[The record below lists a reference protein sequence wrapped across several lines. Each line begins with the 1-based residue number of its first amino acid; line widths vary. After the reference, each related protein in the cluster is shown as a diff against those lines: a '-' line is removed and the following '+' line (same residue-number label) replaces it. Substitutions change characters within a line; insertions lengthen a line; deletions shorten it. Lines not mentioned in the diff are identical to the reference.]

1 VLAED
6 GEVIVLGGLISDSLT
21 DGEQRVP
28 YLGRVPLL
36 GELFRTRNAKK
47 NKTNLMVFIRPK
59 ILLDGGQVA
68 AETEA
73 KYNYL
78 RGIQTGRTNGRA
90 PMLSGEKQPTLP
102 AMEQLSP
109 PVKPAVPAPP
119 APAAAAVEAPA
130 AKLSVSPTASETP
143 AVQKP

>member
-1 VLAED
+1 MLADD

-28 YLGRVPLL
+28 YLGRVPVL

-59 ILLDGGQVA
+59 ILMDGNQVA

-78 RGIQTGRTNGRA
+78 RGIQTGRTKGRA
-90 PMLSGEKQPTLP
+90 PMLPGERQPTLP
-102 AMEQLSP
+102 SMEQLSP
-109 PVKPAVPAPP
+109 PV
-119 APAAAAVEAPA
+119 APAQPAAPA
-130 AKLSVSPTASETP
+130 TAPATVTEPVASEVP

>member
-1 VLAED
+1 V
-6 GEVIVLGGLISDSLT
+6 
-21 DGEQRVP
+21 
-28 YLGRVPLL
+28 L

-59 ILLDGGQVA
+59 ILMDGNQVA

-78 RGIQTGRTNGRA
+78 RGIQTGRTKGRA
-90 PMLSGEKQPTLP
+90 PMLPGERQPTLP
-102 AMEQLSP
+102 SMEQLSP
-109 PVKPAVPAPP
+109 PVAPANPAPVVAPVAVPVTAPTTVA
-119 APAAAAVEAPA
+119 APV
-130 AKLSVSPTASETP
+130 ASEVP